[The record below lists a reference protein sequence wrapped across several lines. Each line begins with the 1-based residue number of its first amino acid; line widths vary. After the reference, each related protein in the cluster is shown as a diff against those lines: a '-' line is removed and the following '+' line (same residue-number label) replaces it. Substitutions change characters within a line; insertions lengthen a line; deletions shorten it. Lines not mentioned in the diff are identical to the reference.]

1 MGAKHEERDSGHRL
15 KTKSCT
21 EGDKPMQDPGL
32 RAQTEEKVAHR
43 IGLGSGDD
51 DIQMITKAS
60 VCENV
65 VKSIMPSALSSEMV
79 TPLSKAFTRP

>member
-15 KTKSCT
+15 KTKPCT

-60 VCENV
+60 VCEKV
-65 VKSIMPSALSSEMV
+65 VKSIMTFAQASDMV
-79 TPLSKAFTRP
+79 IP